1 MLDKHVKKIEKRVAK
16 AYFSIS
22 YERNVEY
29 KTENVFVNFRYDLPF
44 ARAGVS
50 ASYTNHNYSFSEN
63 AQGSLAF
70 GDKTVNTGNNSS
82 LGKGGILFYPFLDL
96 NQNGVFDKG
105 EQMVMLSNVRVSGGR
120 AIISPKDSIVRV
132 SDLNAFVDYVV
143 EFNNSDLENIA
154 WRFKHK
160 TYQVLVDPNQY
171 KRVYV
176 PIVSLGEISGM
187 VYFNNEDAVKG
198 LGRITIQIIDE
209 QGITVAETLSESDG
223 YFNYL
228 GLKPGIYTVQIDPDQ
243 LGNLKYQSTPP
254 VQNLVIK
261 ASVGGDIAD
270 GIDFVLTK
278 MNN

>member
-1 MLDKHVKKIEKRVAK
+1 
-16 AYFSIS
+16 
-22 YERNVEY
+22 
-29 KTENVFVNFRYDLPF
+29 
-44 ARAGVS
+44 
-50 ASYTNHNYSFSEN
+50 
-63 AQGSLAF
+63 
-70 GDKTVNTGNNSS
+70 
-82 LGKGGILFYPFLDL
+82 
-96 NQNGVFDKG
+96 
-105 EQMVMLSNVRVSGGR
+105 MLSNVRVSGGR

-132 SDLNAFVDYVV
+132 SDLNAFVDYTV
-143 EFNNSDLENIA
+143 EFSNSDLENIA

-160 TYQVLVDPNQY
+160 TYQILVDPNQY

-176 PIVSLGEISGM
+176 PIVSVGEVSGM

-243 LGNLKYQSTPP
+243 LDKLTYQSTPP

-261 ASVGGDIAD
+261 ASVDGDIAD